1 MTSDPV
7 HIPCGACGA
16 PNRVPADRLGDVPV
30 CGRCGARLFGDHP
43 VALDDGSFA
52 RFVSRSDLP
61 VLVDF
66 WAAWCG
72 PCRTMAPH
80 FQRASQDH
88 AGRVLFAKV
97 DTDAAVATAD
107 RFGIR
112 SIPTLIL
119 FRGGSE
125 AARRSGVLSSAD
137 IAAWLAGA

>member
-1 MTSDPV
+1 MTNDKV
-7 HIPCGACGA
+7 RIPCGACGA
-16 PNRVPADRLGDVPV
+16 ANRAPADRLGDVPV

-43 VALDDGSFA
+43 VELGDASFE
-52 RFVSRSDLP
+52 RFVAGSDLP

-72 PCRTMAPH
+72 PCRSMAPH

-97 DTDAAVATAD
+97 DTDAAPATSE

-119 FRGGSE
+119 FRGGAE
-125 AARRSGVLSSAD
+125 AARRAGALSSTD
-137 IAAWLAGA
+137 IARWLAGA